1 MRHWTLN
8 NDRFRENNC
17 NLFKRTPIKRMKFKL
32 FVILKILV
40 QNKRNQNW
48 LFNKNENEDKEIEIV
63 FKFSSMEM

>member
-1 MRHWTLN
+1 
-8 NDRFRENNC
+8 
-17 NLFKRTPIKRMKFKL
+17 MKFKL